1 MKQFF
6 KYVLATITGIVILF
20 LFLLLMGVISLM
32 SIGSKSSVKV
42 QDNSVL
48 EINLTG
54 NMSERKEEN
63 PLASLLG
70 NPNTNN
76 ISHENVMKA
85 IRRAKEDEKIKGIYI
100 QGGILTG
107 STPAMLEEIHDALVD
122 FKSTKKRIVAY
133 ADNYSQGSYYIASVA
148 DSIVIN
154 PLGMLNWD
162 GLASQ
167 TMYPKDMLDKIGI
180 KMEVFKVG
188 TYKSAVEPYMRSDMS
203 DENREQLTVMD
214 DEIWSRMKADVSKS
228 RKISSEKLH
237 ALADSCMT
245 FATSEEYKS
254 NKLIDKTAYSDEVP
268 QLIANTLGVEKDDYH
283 IISVDDLASSVSSE
297 PKGTSGNIIAVYY
310 AYGSIVD
317 EAASGLT
324 GGGAEIVGQKMS
336 KDMLELANDEH
347 VKAVVLRVNSG
358 GGSAYASE
366 QIWHAIEQVKAKK
379 PVVVSMGGLAASGGY
394 YISSGANWIVAEP
407 MTLTGSIGIF
417 GMFPIAKELMNDKL
431 GIHYYAVKTNEY
443 SDFGDYSREMNEGE
457 KRMLQGY
464 VNRGYE
470 LFTQRCSMGRKV
482 SQDSIK
488 KIGEGRVWTGEHA
501 KTIGL
506 VDELGGLQSALD
518 KAKSLAKVDEYSVM
532 NYPAK
537 KSFWDNL
544 LDESPA
550 DSYARRKIQETFG
563 EYYSLFQMLQHLNS
577 KGSVQA
583 ELPYKITFNL

>member
-20 LFLLLMGVISLM
+20 LFMLLMGVISIM
-32 SIGSKSSVKV
+32 SMSSQSSVKV
-42 QDNSVL
+42 KDGSVL

-54 NMSERKEEN
+54 NMSERKEDN

-70 NPNTNN
+70 NPNANN

-85 IRRAKEDEKIKGIYI
+85 IKKAKEDEKIKGIYI

-107 STPAMLEEIHDALVD
+107 ATPAMLEEIHDALVD
-122 FKSTKKRIVAY
+122 FKSSKKKIVAY
-133 ADNYSQGSYYIASVA
+133 ADNYSQGSYYLASVA

-167 TMYPKDMLDKIGI
+167 TMYPKDMLDKLGV
-180 KMEVFKVG
+180 KMEIFKVG

-203 DENREQLTVMD
+203 DENREQLTVMQ
-214 DEIWSRMKADVSKS
+214 DEMWSRMKADVGKS
-228 RKISSEKLH
+228 RKLSVDKLN
-237 ALADSCMT
+237 ALADSGMT
-245 FATSEEYKS
+245 FADVNIYKS
-254 NKLIDKTAYSDEVP
+254 SKLIDKTAYSDEVP
-268 QLIANTLGVEKDDYH
+268 QLIANTLGVDKDDYH
-283 IISVDDLASSVSSE
+283 VINVDDLASSMSNE

-310 AYGSIVD
+310 AYGTIVD
-317 EAASGLT
+317 EAASGL
-324 GGGAEIVGQKMS
+324 GAGAEIVGQKVS
-336 KDMLELANDEH
+336 KDLLKLAEDDN
-347 VKAVVLRVNSG
+347 VKALVLRVNSG

-366 QIWHAIEQVKAKK
+366 QIWHAVEKVKAKK

-394 YISSGANWIVAEP
+394 YISSGASWIVAEP

-417 GMFPIAKELMNDKL
+417 GMFPIAKELLNDKL
-431 GIHYYAVKTNEY
+431 GVHYHTVKTNEY
-443 SDFGDYSREMNEGE
+443 ADFGDFSRDMSEGE

-470 LFTQRCSMGRKV
+470 LFTQRCAMGRKV

-501 KTIGL
+501 KKIGL
-506 VDELGGLQSALD
+506 VDELGGLSAALE
-518 KAKSLAKVDEYSVM
+518 KAKTLAKVDEYSVL

-537 KSFWDNL
+537 KSFFDNL
-544 LDESPA
+544 FDENPA
-550 DSYARRKIQETFG
+550 DSYARGKMEETFG
-563 EYYSLFQMLQHLNS
+563 EFYTMFQMLKHLNP
-577 KGSVQA
+577 KGNIQA
-583 ELPYKITFNL
+583 ELPYKIKFNL

>member
-20 LFLLLMGVISLM
+20 LFMLLMGVISIM
-32 SIGSKSSVKV
+32 SMSSQSSVKV
-42 QDNSVL
+42 KDGSVL

-54 NMSERKEEN
+54 NMSERKEDN

-70 NPNTNN
+70 NPNANN

-85 IRRAKEDEKIKGIYI
+85 IKKAKEDEKIKGIYI

-107 STPAMLEEIHDALVD
+107 ATPAMLEEIHDALVD
-122 FKSTKKRIVAY
+122 FKSSKKKIVAY
-133 ADNYSQGSYYIASVA
+133 ADNYSQGSYYLASVA

-167 TMYPKDMLDKIGI
+167 TMYPKDMLDKLGV
-180 KMEVFKVG
+180 KMEIFKVG

-203 DENREQLTVMD
+203 DENREQLTVMQ
-214 DEIWSRMKADVSKS
+214 DEMWSRMKADVGKN
-228 RKISSEKLH
+228 RKLSVDKLN
-237 ALADSCMT
+237 ALADSGMT
-245 FATSEEYKS
+245 FADVNIYKS
-254 NKLIDKTAYSDEVP
+254 SKLIDKTAYSDEEP
-268 QLIANTLGVEKDDYH
+268 QLIANTLGVDKDDYH
-283 IISVDDLASSVSSE
+283 VISVDDLASSMSNE

-310 AYGSIVD
+310 AYGTIVD
-317 EAASGLT
+317 EAASGL
-324 GGGAEIVGQKMS
+324 GAGAEIVGQKVS
-336 KDMLELANDEH
+336 KDLLKLAEDDN
-347 VKAVVLRVNSG
+347 VKALVLRVNSG

-366 QIWHAIEQVKAKK
+366 QIWHAVEKVKAKK

-417 GMFPIAKELMNDKL
+417 GMFPIAKELLNDKL
-431 GIHYYAVKTNEY
+431 GVHYHTVKTNEY
-443 SDFGDYSREMNEGE
+443 ADFGDFSRDMSEGE

-470 LFTQRCSMGRKV
+470 LFTQRCAMGRKV

-488 KIGEGRVWTGEHA
+488 QIGEGRVWTGEHA
-501 KTIGL
+501 KKIGL
-506 VDELGGLQSALD
+506 VDELGGLSAALE
-518 KAKSLAKVDEYSVM
+518 KAKKLAKVDDYSVL

-537 KSFWDNL
+537 KSFFDKL
-544 LDESPA
+544 FDENPA
-550 DSYARRKIQETFG
+550 DSYARGKMEETFG
-563 EYYSLFQMLQHLNS
+563 EFYTMFQMLKHLNP
-577 KGSVQA
+577 KGNIQA
-583 ELPYKITFNL
+583 ELPYKIKFNL

>member
-20 LFLLLMGVISLM
+20 LFMLLMGVISIM
-32 SIGSKSSVKV
+32 SMSSQSSVKV
-42 QDNSVL
+42 KDGSVL

-54 NMSERKEEN
+54 NMSERKEDN

-70 NPNTNN
+70 NPNANN

-85 IRRAKEDEKIKGIYI
+85 IKKAKEDEKIKGIYI

-107 STPAMLEEIHDALVD
+107 ATPAMLEEIHDALVD
-122 FKSTKKRIVAY
+122 FKSSKKKIVAY
-133 ADNYSQGSYYIASVA
+133 ADNYSQGSYYLASVA

-167 TMYPKDMLDKIGI
+167 TMYPKDMLDKLGV
-180 KMEVFKVG
+180 KMEIFKVG

-203 DENREQLTVMD
+203 DENREQLTVMQ
-214 DEIWSRMKADVSKS
+214 DEMWSRMKADVGKN
-228 RKISSEKLH
+228 RKLSVDKLN
-237 ALADSCMT
+237 ALADSGMT
-245 FATSEEYKS
+245 FADVNIYKS
-254 NKLIDKTAYSDEVP
+254 SKLIDKTAYSDEVP
-268 QLIANTLGVEKDDYH
+268 QLIANTLGVDKDDYH
-283 IISVDDLASSVSSE
+283 VISVDDLASSMSNE

-310 AYGSIVD
+310 AYGTIVD
-317 EAASGLT
+317 EAASGL
-324 GGGAEIVGQKMS
+324 GAGAEIVGQKVS
-336 KDMLELANDEH
+336 KDLLKLAEDDN
-347 VKAVVLRVNSG
+347 VKALVLRVNSG

-366 QIWHAIEQVKAKK
+366 QIWHAVEKVKAKK

-417 GMFPIAKELMNDKL
+417 GMFPIAKELLNDKL
-431 GIHYYAVKTNEY
+431 GVHYHTVKTNEY
-443 SDFGDYSREMNEGE
+443 ADFGDFSRDMSEGE

-470 LFTQRCSMGRKV
+470 LFTQRCAMGRKV

-488 KIGEGRVWTGEHA
+488 QIGEGRVWTGEHA
-501 KTIGL
+501 KKIGL
-506 VDELGGLQSALD
+506 VDELGGLSAALE
-518 KAKSLAKVDEYSVM
+518 KAKKLAKVDDYSVL

-537 KSFWDNL
+537 KSFFDNL
-544 LDESPA
+544 FDENPA
-550 DSYARRKIQETFG
+550 DSYARGKMEETFG
-563 EYYSLFQMLQHLNS
+563 EFYTMFQMLKHLNP
-577 KGSVQA
+577 KGNIQA
-583 ELPYKITFNL
+583 ELPYKIKFNL

>member
-20 LFLLLMGVISLM
+20 LFMLLMGVISIM
-32 SIGSKSSVKV
+32 SMSSQSSVKV
-42 QDNSVL
+42 KDGSVL

-54 NMSERKEEN
+54 NMSERKEDN

-70 NPNTNN
+70 NPNANN

-85 IRRAKEDEKIKGIYI
+85 IKKAKEDEKIKGIYI

-107 STPAMLEEIHDALVD
+107 ATPAMLEEIHDALVD
-122 FKSTKKRIVAY
+122 FKSSKKKIVAY
-133 ADNYSQGSYYIASVA
+133 ADNYSQGSYYLASVA

-167 TMYPKDMLDKIGI
+167 TMYPKDMLDKLGV
-180 KMEVFKVG
+180 KMEIFKVG

-203 DENREQLTVMD
+203 DENREQLTVMQ
-214 DEIWSRMKADVSKS
+214 DEMWSRMKADVGKS
-228 RKISSEKLH
+228 RKLSVDKLN
-237 ALADSCMT
+237 ALADSGMT
-245 FATSEEYKS
+245 FADVNIYKS
-254 NKLIDKTAYSDEVP
+254 SKLIDKTAYSDEVP
-268 QLIANTLGVEKDDYH
+268 QLIANTLGVDKDDYH
-283 IISVDDLASSVSSE
+283 VISVDDLASSMSNE

-310 AYGSIVD
+310 AYGTIVD
-317 EAASGLT
+317 EAASGL
-324 GGGAEIVGQKMS
+324 GAGAEIVGQKVS
-336 KDMLELANDEH
+336 KDLLKLAEDDN
-347 VKAVVLRVNSG
+347 VKALVLRVNSG

-366 QIWHAIEQVKAKK
+366 QIWHSVEKVKAKK

-417 GMFPIAKELMNDKL
+417 GMFPIAKELLNDKL
-431 GIHYYAVKTNEY
+431 GVHYHTVKTNEY
-443 SDFGDYSREMNEGE
+443 ADFGDFSRDMSEGE

-470 LFTQRCSMGRKV
+470 LFTQRCAMGRKV

-488 KIGEGRVWTGEHA
+488 QIGEGRVWTGEHA
-501 KTIGL
+501 KKIGL
-506 VDELGGLQSALD
+506 VDELGGLSAALE
-518 KAKSLAKVDEYSVM
+518 KAKKLAKVDDYSVL

-537 KSFWDNL
+537 KSFFDNL
-544 LDESPA
+544 FDENPA
-550 DSYARRKIQETFG
+550 DSYARGKMEETFG
-563 EYYSLFQMLQHLNS
+563 EFYTMFQMLKHLNP
-577 KGSVQA
+577 KGNIQA
-583 ELPYKITFNL
+583 ELPYKIKFNL

>member
-20 LFLLLMGVISLM
+20 LFMLLMGVISIM
-32 SIGSKSSVKV
+32 SMSSQSSVKV
-42 QDNSVL
+42 KDGSVL

-54 NMSERKEEN
+54 NMSERKEDN

-70 NPNTNN
+70 NPNANN

-85 IRRAKEDEKIKGIYI
+85 IKKAKEDEKIKGIYI

-107 STPAMLEEIHDALVD
+107 ATPAMLEEIHDALVD
-122 FKSTKKRIVAY
+122 FKSSKKKIVAY
-133 ADNYSQGSYYIASVA
+133 ADNYSQGSYYLASVA

-167 TMYPKDMLDKIGI
+167 TMYPKDMLDKLGV
-180 KMEVFKVG
+180 KMEIFKVG

-203 DENREQLTVMD
+203 DENREQLTVMQ
-214 DEIWSRMKADVSKS
+214 DEMWSRMKADVGKS
-228 RKISSEKLH
+228 RKLSVDKLN
-237 ALADSCMT
+237 ALADSGMT
-245 FATSEEYKS
+245 FADVNIYKS
-254 NKLIDKTAYSDEVP
+254 SKLIDKTAYSDEVP
-268 QLIANTLGVEKDDYH
+268 QLIANTLGVDKDDYH
-283 IISVDDLASSVSSE
+283 VISVDDLASSMSNE

-310 AYGSIVD
+310 AYGTIVD
-317 EAASGLT
+317 EAASGL
-324 GGGAEIVGQKMS
+324 GAGAEIVGQKVS
-336 KDMLELANDEH
+336 KDLLKLAEDDN
-347 VKAVVLRVNSG
+347 VKALVLRVNSG

-366 QIWHAIEQVKAKK
+366 QIWHAVEKVKAKK

-394 YISSGANWIVAEP
+394 YISSGACWIVAEP

-417 GMFPIAKELMNDKL
+417 GMFPIAKELLNDKL
-431 GIHYYAVKTNEY
+431 GVHYHTVKTNEY
-443 SDFGDYSREMNEGE
+443 ADFGDFSRDMSEGE

-470 LFTQRCSMGRKV
+470 LFTQRCAMGRKV

-488 KIGEGRVWTGEHA
+488 QIGEGRVWTGEHA
-501 KTIGL
+501 KKIGL
-506 VDELGGLQSALD
+506 VDELGGLSAALE
-518 KAKSLAKVDEYSVM
+518 KAKTLAKVDEYSVL

-537 KSFWDNL
+537 KSFFDKL
-544 LDESPA
+544 FDENPA
-550 DSYARRKIQETFG
+550 DSYARGKMEETFG
-563 EYYSLFQMLQHLNS
+563 EFHTMFQMLKHLNP
-577 KGSVQA
+577 KGNIQA
-583 ELPYKITFNL
+583 ELPYKIKFNL

>member
-20 LFLLLMGVISLM
+20 LFMLLMGVISIM
-32 SIGSKSSVKV
+32 SMSSQSSVKV
-42 QDNSVL
+42 KDGSVL

-54 NMSERKEEN
+54 NMSERKEDN

-70 NPNTNN
+70 NPNANN

-85 IRRAKEDEKIKGIYI
+85 IKKAKEDEKIKGIYI

-107 STPAMLEEIHDALVD
+107 ATPAMLEEIHDALVD
-122 FKSTKKRIVAY
+122 FKSSKKKIVAY
-133 ADNYSQGSYYIASVA
+133 ADNYSQGSYYLASVA

-167 TMYPKDMLDKIGI
+167 TMYPKDMLDKLGV
-180 KMEVFKVG
+180 KMEIFKVG

-203 DENREQLTVMD
+203 DENREQLTVMQ
-214 DEIWSRMKADVSKS
+214 DEMWSRMKADVGKS
-228 RKISSEKLH
+228 RKLSVDKLN
-237 ALADSCMT
+237 ALADSGMT
-245 FATSEEYKS
+245 FADVNIYKS
-254 NKLIDKTAYSDEVP
+254 SKLIDKTAYSDEVP
-268 QLIANTLGVEKDDYH
+268 QLIANTLGVDKDDYH
-283 IISVDDLASSVSSE
+283 VISVDDLASSMSNE

-310 AYGSIVD
+310 AYGTIVD
-317 EAASGLT
+317 EAASGL
-324 GGGAEIVGQKMS
+324 GAGAEIVGQKVS
-336 KDMLELANDEH
+336 KDLLKLAEDDN
-347 VKAVVLRVNSG
+347 VKALVLRVNSG

-366 QIWHAIEQVKAKK
+366 QIWHAVEKVKAKK

-417 GMFPIAKELMNDKL
+417 GMFPIAKELLNDKL
-431 GIHYYAVKTNEY
+431 GVHYHTVKTNEY
-443 SDFGDYSREMNEGE
+443 ADFGDFSRDMSEGE

-470 LFTQRCSMGRKV
+470 LFTQRCAMGRKV

-488 KIGEGRVWTGEHA
+488 QIGEGRVWTGEHA
-501 KTIGL
+501 KKIGL
-506 VDELGGLQSALD
+506 VDELGGLSAALE
-518 KAKSLAKVDEYSVM
+518 KAKTLAKVDEYSVL

-537 KSFWDNL
+537 KSFFDNL
-544 LDESPA
+544 FDENPA
-550 DSYARRKIQETFG
+550 DSYARGKMEETFG
-563 EYYSLFQMLQHLNS
+563 EFYTMFQMLKHLNP
-577 KGSVQA
+577 KGNIQA
-583 ELPYKITFNL
+583 ELPYQIKFNL

>member
-20 LFLLLMGVISLM
+20 LFMLLMGVISIM
-32 SIGSKSSVKV
+32 SMSSQSSVKV
-42 QDNSVL
+42 KDGSVL

-54 NMSERKEEN
+54 NMSERKEDN

-70 NPNTNN
+70 NPNANN

-85 IRRAKEDEKIKGIYI
+85 IKKAKEDEKIKGIYI

-107 STPAMLEEIHDALVD
+107 ATPAMLEEIHDALVD
-122 FKSTKKRIVAY
+122 FKSSKKKIVAY
-133 ADNYSQGSYYIASVA
+133 ADNYSQGSYYLASVA

-167 TMYPKDMLDKIGI
+167 TMYPKDMLDKLGV
-180 KMEVFKVG
+180 KMEIFKVG

-203 DENREQLTVMD
+203 DENREQLTVMQ
-214 DEIWSRMKADVSKS
+214 DEMWSRMKADVGKN
-228 RKISSEKLH
+228 RKLSVDKLN
-237 ALADSCMT
+237 ALADSGMT
-245 FATSEEYKS
+245 FADVNIYKS
-254 NKLIDKTAYSDEVP
+254 SKLIDKTAYSDEVP
-268 QLIANTLGVEKDDYH
+268 QLIANTLGVDKDDYH
-283 IISVDDLASSVSSE
+283 GISVDDLASSMSNE

-310 AYGSIVD
+310 AYGTIVD
-317 EAASGLT
+317 EAASGL
-324 GGGAEIVGQKMS
+324 GAGAEIVGQKVS
-336 KDMLELANDEH
+336 KDLLKLAEDDN
-347 VKAVVLRVNSG
+347 VKALVLRVNSG

-366 QIWHAIEQVKAKK
+366 QIWHAVEKVKAKK

-417 GMFPIAKELMNDKL
+417 GMFPIAKELLNDKL
-431 GIHYYAVKTNEY
+431 GVHYHTVKTNEY
-443 SDFGDYSREMNEGE
+443 ADFGDFSRDMSEGE

-470 LFTQRCSMGRKV
+470 LFTQRCAMGRKV

-488 KIGEGRVWTGEHA
+488 QIGEGRVWTGEHA
-501 KTIGL
+501 KKIGL
-506 VDELGGLQSALD
+506 VDELGGLSAALE
-518 KAKSLAKVDEYSVM
+518 KAKTLAKVDEYSVL

-537 KSFWDNL
+537 KSFFDNL
-544 LDESPA
+544 FDENPA
-550 DSYARRKIQETFG
+550 DSYARGKMEETFG
-563 EYYSLFQMLQHLNS
+563 EFYTMFQMLKHLNP
-577 KGSVQA
+577 KGNIQA
-583 ELPYKITFNL
+583 ELPYKIKFNL

>member
-20 LFLLLMGVISLM
+20 LFMLLMGVISIM
-32 SIGSKSSVKV
+32 SMSSQSSVKV
-42 QDNSVL
+42 KDGSVL

-54 NMSERKEEN
+54 NMSERKEDN

-70 NPNTNN
+70 NPNANN

-85 IRRAKEDEKIKGIYI
+85 IKKAKEDEKIKGIYI

-107 STPAMLEEIHDALVD
+107 ATPAMLEEIHDALVD
-122 FKSTKKRIVAY
+122 FKSSKKKIVAY
-133 ADNYSQGSYYIASVA
+133 ADNYSQGSYYLASVA

-167 TMYPKDMLDKIGI
+167 TMYPKDMLDKLGV
-180 KMEVFKVG
+180 KMEIFKVG

-203 DENREQLTVMD
+203 DENREQLTVMQ
-214 DEIWSRMKADVSKS
+214 DEMWSRMKADVGKS
-228 RKISSEKLH
+228 RKLSVDKLN
-237 ALADSCMT
+237 ALADSGMT
-245 FATSEEYKS
+245 FADVNIYKS
-254 NKLIDKTAYSDEVP
+254 SKLIDKTAYSDEVP
-268 QLIANTLGVEKDDYH
+268 QLIANTLGVDKDDYH
-283 IISVDDLASSVSSE
+283 VISVDDLASSMSNE

-310 AYGSIVD
+310 AYGTIVD
-317 EAASGLT
+317 EAASGL
-324 GGGAEIVGQKMS
+324 GAGAEIVGQKVS
-336 KDMLELANDEH
+336 KDLLKLAEDDN
-347 VKAVVLRVNSG
+347 VKALVLRVNSG

-366 QIWHAIEQVKAKK
+366 QIWHAVEKVKAKK

-417 GMFPIAKELMNDKL
+417 GMFPIAKELLNDKL
-431 GIHYYAVKTNEY
+431 GVHYHTVKTNEY
-443 SDFGDYSREMNEGE
+443 ADFGDFSRDMSEGE

-470 LFTQRCSMGRKV
+470 LFTQRCAMGRKV

-488 KIGEGRVWTGEHA
+488 QIGEGRVWTGEHA
-501 KTIGL
+501 KKIGL
-506 VDELGGLQSALD
+506 VDELGGLSAALE
-518 KAKSLAKVDEYSVM
+518 KAKKLAKVDDYSVL

-537 KSFWDNL
+537 KSFFDKL
-544 LDESPA
+544 FDENPA
-550 DSYARRKIQETFG
+550 DSYARGKMEETFG
-563 EYYSLFQMLQHLNS
+563 EFYTMFQMLKHLNP
-577 KGSVQA
+577 KGNIQA
-583 ELPYKITFNL
+583 ELPYQIKFNL

>member
-20 LFLLLMGVISLM
+20 LFMLLMGVISIM
-32 SIGSKSSVKV
+32 SMSSQSSVKV
-42 QDNSVL
+42 KDGSVL

-54 NMSERKEEN
+54 NMSERKEDN

-70 NPNTNN
+70 NPNANN

-85 IRRAKEDEKIKGIYI
+85 IKKAKEDEKIKGIYI

-107 STPAMLEEIHDALVD
+107 ATPAMLEEIHDALVD
-122 FKSTKKRIVAY
+122 FKSSKKKIVAY
-133 ADNYSQGSYYIASVA
+133 ADNYSQGSYYLASVA

-167 TMYPKDMLDKIGI
+167 TMYPKDMLDKLGV
-180 KMEVFKVG
+180 KMEIFKVG

-203 DENREQLTVMD
+203 DENREQLTVMQ
-214 DEIWSRMKADVSKS
+214 DEMWSRMKADVGKS
-228 RKISSEKLH
+228 RKLSVDKLN
-237 ALADSCMT
+237 ALADSGMT
-245 FATSEEYKS
+245 FADVNIYKS
-254 NKLIDKTAYSDEVP
+254 SKLIDKTVYSDEVP
-268 QLIANTLGVEKDDYH
+268 QLIANTLGVDKDDYH
-283 IISVDDLASSVSSE
+283 VISVDDLASSMSNE

-310 AYGSIVD
+310 AYGTIVD
-317 EAASGLT
+317 EAASGL
-324 GGGAEIVGQKMS
+324 GAGAEIVGQKVS
-336 KDMLELANDEH
+336 KDLLKLAEDDN
-347 VKAVVLRVNSG
+347 VKALVLRVNSG

-366 QIWHAIEQVKAKK
+366 QIWHAVEKVKAKK

-417 GMFPIAKELMNDKL
+417 GMFPIAKELLNDKL
-431 GIHYYAVKTNEY
+431 GVHYHTVKTNEY
-443 SDFGDYSREMNEGE
+443 ADFGDFSRDMSEGE

-470 LFTQRCSMGRKV
+470 LFTQRCAMGRKV

-488 KIGEGRVWTGEHA
+488 QIGEGRVWTGEHA
-501 KTIGL
+501 KKIGL
-506 VDELGGLQSALD
+506 VDELGGLSAALE
-518 KAKSLAKVDEYSVM
+518 KAKKLAKVDDYSVL

-537 KSFWDNL
+537 KSFFDNL
-544 LDESPA
+544 FDENPA
-550 DSYARRKIQETFG
+550 DSYARGKMEETFG
-563 EYYSLFQMLQHLNS
+563 EFYTMFQMLKHLNP
-577 KGSVQA
+577 KGNIQA
-583 ELPYKITFNL
+583 ELPYKIKFNL

>member
-20 LFLLLMGVISLM
+20 LFMLLMGVISIM
-32 SIGSKSSVKV
+32 SMSSQSSVKV
-42 QDNSVL
+42 KDGSVL

-54 NMSERKEEN
+54 NMSERKEDN

-70 NPNTNN
+70 NPNANN

-85 IRRAKEDEKIKGIYI
+85 IKKAKEDEKIKGIYI

-107 STPAMLEEIHDALVD
+107 ATPAMLEEIHDALVD
-122 FKSTKKRIVAY
+122 FQSSKKKIVAY
-133 ADNYSQGSYYIASVA
+133 ADNYSQGSYYLASVA

-167 TMYPKDMLDKIGI
+167 TMYPKDMLDKLGV
-180 KMEVFKVG
+180 KMEIFKVG

-203 DENREQLTVMD
+203 DENREQLTVMQ
-214 DEIWSRMKADVSKS
+214 DEMWSRMKADVGKS
-228 RKISSEKLH
+228 RKLSVDKLN
-237 ALADSCMT
+237 ALADSGMT
-245 FATSEEYKS
+245 FADVNIYKS
-254 NKLIDKTAYSDEVP
+254 SKLIDKTAYSDEVP
-268 QLIANTLGVEKDDYH
+268 QLIANTLGVDKDDYH
-283 IISVDDLASSVSSE
+283 VINVDDLASSMSNE

-310 AYGSIVD
+310 AYGTIVD
-317 EAASGLT
+317 EAASGL
-324 GGGAEIVGQKMS
+324 GAGAEIVGQKVS
-336 KDMLELANDEH
+336 KDLLKLAEDDN
-347 VKAVVLRVNSG
+347 VKALVLRVNSG

-366 QIWHAIEQVKAKK
+366 QIWHAVEKVKAKK

-394 YISSGANWIVAEP
+394 YISSGASWIVAEP

-417 GMFPIAKELMNDKL
+417 GMFPIAKELLNDKL
-431 GIHYYAVKTNEY
+431 GVHYHTVKTNEY
-443 SDFGDYSREMNEGE
+443 ADFGDFSRDMSEGE

-470 LFTQRCSMGRKV
+470 LFTQRCAMGRKV

-501 KTIGL
+501 KKIGL
-506 VDELGGLQSALD
+506 VDELGGLSAALE
-518 KAKSLAKVDEYSVM
+518 KAKTLAKVDEYSVL

-537 KSFWDNL
+537 KSFFDNL
-544 LDESPA
+544 FDENPA
-550 DSYARRKIQETFG
+550 DSYARGKMEETFG
-563 EYYSLFQMLQHLNS
+563 EFYTMFQMLKHLNP
-577 KGSVQA
+577 KGNIQA
-583 ELPYKITFNL
+583 ELPYKIKFNL

>member
-20 LFLLLMGVISLM
+20 LFMLLMGVISIM
-32 SIGSKSSVKV
+32 SMSSQSSVKV
-42 QDNSVL
+42 KDGSVL

-54 NMSERKEEN
+54 NMSERKEDN

-70 NPNTNN
+70 NPNANN

-85 IRRAKEDEKIKGIYI
+85 IKKAKEDEKIKGIYI

-107 STPAMLEEIHDALVD
+107 ATPAMLEEIHDALVD
-122 FKSTKKRIVAY
+122 FKSSKKKIVAY
-133 ADNYSQGSYYIASVA
+133 ADNYSQGSYYLASVA

-167 TMYPKDMLDKIGI
+167 TMYPKDMLDKLGV
-180 KMEVFKVG
+180 KMEIFKVG

-203 DENREQLTVMD
+203 DENREQLTVMQ
-214 DEIWSRMKADVSKS
+214 DEMWSRMKADVGKS
-228 RKISSEKLH
+228 RKLSVDKLN
-237 ALADSCMT
+237 ALADSGMT
-245 FATSEEYKS
+245 FADVNIYKS
-254 NKLIDKTAYSDEVP
+254 SKLIDKTAYSDEVP
-268 QLIANTLGVEKDDYH
+268 QLIANTLGVDKDDYH
-283 IISVDDLASSVSSE
+283 VISVDDLASSMSNE

-310 AYGSIVD
+310 AYGTIVD
-317 EAASGLT
+317 EAASGL
-324 GGGAEIVGQKMS
+324 GAGAEIVGQKVS
-336 KDMLELANDEH
+336 KDLLKLAEDDN
-347 VKAVVLRVNSG
+347 VKALVLRVNSG

-366 QIWHAIEQVKAKK
+366 QIWHAVEKVKAKK

-417 GMFPIAKELMNDKL
+417 GMFPIAKELLNDKL
-431 GIHYYAVKTNEY
+431 GVHYHTVKTNEY
-443 SDFGDYSREMNEGE
+443 ADFGDFSRDMSEGE

-470 LFTQRCSMGRKV
+470 LFTQRCAMGRKV

-488 KIGEGRVWTGEHA
+488 QIGEGRVWTGEHA
-501 KTIGL
+501 KKIGL
-506 VDELGGLQSALD
+506 VDELGGLSAALE
-518 KAKSLAKVDEYSVM
+518 KAKTLAKVDEYSVL

-537 KSFWDNL
+537 KSFFDNL
-544 LDESPA
+544 FDENPA
-550 DSYARRKIQETFG
+550 DSYARGKMEETFG
-563 EYYSLFQMLQHLNS
+563 EFYTMFQMLKHLNP
-577 KGSVQA
+577 KGNIQA
-583 ELPYKITFNL
+583 ELPYKIKFNL

>member
-20 LFLLLMGVISLM
+20 LFMLLMGVISIM
-32 SIGSKSSVKV
+32 SMSSQSSVKV
-42 QDNSVL
+42 KDGSVL

-54 NMSERKEEN
+54 NMSERKEDN

-70 NPNTNN
+70 NPNANN

-85 IRRAKEDEKIKGIYI
+85 IKKAKEDEKIKGIYI

-107 STPAMLEEIHDALVD
+107 ATPAMLEEIHDALVD
-122 FKSTKKRIVAY
+122 FKSSKKKIVAY
-133 ADNYSQGSYYIASVA
+133 ADNYSQGSYYLASVA

-167 TMYPKDMLDKIGI
+167 TMYPKDMLDKLGV
-180 KMEVFKVG
+180 KMEIFKVG

-203 DENREQLTVMD
+203 DENREQLTVMQ
-214 DEIWSRMKADVSKS
+214 DEMWSRMKADVGKN
-228 RKISSEKLH
+228 RKLSVDKLN
-237 ALADSCMT
+237 ALADSGMT
-245 FATSEEYKS
+245 FADVNIYKS
-254 NKLIDKTAYSDEVP
+254 SKLIDKTAYSDEVP
-268 QLIANTLGVEKDDYH
+268 QLIANTLGVDKDDYH
-283 IISVDDLASSVSSE
+283 VISVDDLASSMSNE

-310 AYGSIVD
+310 AYGTIVD
-317 EAASGLT
+317 EAASGL
-324 GGGAEIVGQKMS
+324 GAGAEIVGQKVS
-336 KDMLELANDEH
+336 KDLLKLAEDDN
-347 VKAVVLRVNSG
+347 VKALVLRVNSG

-366 QIWHAIEQVKAKK
+366 QIWHAVEKVKAKK

-417 GMFPIAKELMNDKL
+417 GMFPIAKELLNDKL
-431 GIHYYAVKTNEY
+431 GVHYHTVKTNEY
-443 SDFGDYSREMNEGE
+443 ADFGDFSRDMSEGE

-470 LFTQRCSMGRKV
+470 LFTQRCAMGRKV

-488 KIGEGRVWTGEHA
+488 QIGEGRVWTGEHA
-501 KTIGL
+501 KKIGL
-506 VDELGGLQSALD
+506 VDELGGLSAALE
-518 KAKSLAKVDEYSVM
+518 KAKTLAKVDEYSVL

-537 KSFWDNL
+537 KSFFDNL
-544 LDESPA
+544 FDENPA
-550 DSYARRKIQETFG
+550 DSYARGKMEETFG
-563 EYYSLFQMLQHLNS
+563 EFYTMFQMLKHLNP
-577 KGSVQA
+577 KGNIQA
-583 ELPYKITFNL
+583 ELPYQIKFNL

>member
-20 LFLLLMGVISLM
+20 LFMLLMGVISIM
-32 SIGSKSSVKV
+32 SMSSQSSVKV
-42 QDNSVL
+42 KDGSVL

-54 NMSERKEEN
+54 NMSERKEDN

-70 NPNTNN
+70 NPNANN

-85 IRRAKEDEKIKGIYI
+85 IKKAKEDEKIKGIYI

-107 STPAMLEEIHDALVD
+107 ATPAMLEEIHDALVD
-122 FKSTKKRIVAY
+122 FKSSKKKIVAY
-133 ADNYSQGSYYIASVA
+133 ADNYSQGSYYLASVA

-167 TMYPKDMLDKIGI
+167 TMYPKDMLDKLGV
-180 KMEVFKVG
+180 KMEIFKVG

-203 DENREQLTVMD
+203 DENREQLTVMQ
-214 DEIWSRMKADVSKS
+214 DEMWSRMKADVGKN
-228 RKISSEKLH
+228 RKLSVDKLN
-237 ALADSCMT
+237 ALADSGMT
-245 FATSEEYKS
+245 FADVNIYKS
-254 NKLIDKTAYSDEVP
+254 SKLIDKTAYSDEVP
-268 QLIANTLGVEKDDYH
+268 QLIANTLGVDKDDYH
-283 IISVDDLASSVSSE
+283 VISVDDLASSMSNE

-310 AYGSIVD
+310 AYGTIVD
-317 EAASGLT
+317 EAASGL
-324 GGGAEIVGQKMS
+324 GAGAEIVGQKVS
-336 KDMLELANDEH
+336 KDLLKLAEDDN
-347 VKAVVLRVNSG
+347 VKALVLRVNSG

-366 QIWHAIEQVKAKK
+366 QIWHAVEKVKAKK

-417 GMFPIAKELMNDKL
+417 GMFPIAKELLNDKL
-431 GIHYYAVKTNEY
+431 GVHYHTVKTNEY
-443 SDFGDYSREMNEGE
+443 ADFGDFSRDMSEGE

-470 LFTQRCSMGRKV
+470 LFTQRCAMGRKV

-488 KIGEGRVWTGEHA
+488 QIGEGRVWTGEHA
-501 KTIGL
+501 KKIGL
-506 VDELGGLQSALD
+506 VDELGGLSAALE
-518 KAKSLAKVDEYSVM
+518 KAKKLAKVDEYSVL

-537 KSFWDNL
+537 KSFFDNL
-544 LDESPA
+544 FDENPA
-550 DSYARRKIQETFG
+550 DSYARGKMEETFG
-563 EYYSLFQMLQHLNS
+563 EFYTMFQMLKHLNP
-577 KGSVQA
+577 KGNIQA
-583 ELPYKITFNL
+583 ELPYKIKFNL

>member
-20 LFLLLMGVISLM
+20 LFMLLMGVISIM
-32 SIGSKSSVKV
+32 SMSSQSSVKV
-42 QDNSVL
+42 KDGSVL

-54 NMSERKEEN
+54 NMSERKEDN

-70 NPNTNN
+70 NPNANN

-85 IRRAKEDEKIKGIYI
+85 IKKAKEDEKIKGIYI

-107 STPAMLEEIHDALVD
+107 ATPAMLEEIHDALVD
-122 FKSTKKRIVAY
+122 FKSSKKKIVAY
-133 ADNYSQGSYYIASVA
+133 ADNYSQGSYYLASVA

-167 TMYPKDMLDKIGI
+167 TMYPKDMLDKLGV
-180 KMEVFKVG
+180 KMEIFKVG

-203 DENREQLTVMD
+203 DENREQLTVMQ
-214 DEIWSRMKADVSKS
+214 DEMWSRMKADVGKN
-228 RKISSEKLH
+228 RKLSVDKLN
-237 ALADSCMT
+237 ALADSGMT
-245 FATSEEYKS
+245 FADVNIYKS
-254 NKLIDKTAYSDEVP
+254 SKLIDKTAYSDEVP
-268 QLIANTLGVEKDDYH
+268 QLIANTLGVDKDDYH
-283 IISVDDLASSVSSE
+283 VISVDDLASSMSNE

-310 AYGSIVD
+310 AYGTIVD
-317 EAASGLT
+317 EAASGL
-324 GGGAEIVGQKMS
+324 GAGAEIVGQKVS
-336 KDMLELANDEH
+336 KDLLKLAEDDN
-347 VKAVVLRVNSG
+347 VKALVLRVNSG

-366 QIWHAIEQVKAKK
+366 QIWHAVEKVKAKK

-417 GMFPIAKELMNDKL
+417 GMFPIAKELLNDKL
-431 GIHYYAVKTNEY
+431 GVHYHTVKTNEY
-443 SDFGDYSREMNEGE
+443 ADFGDFSRDMSEGE

-470 LFTQRCSMGRKV
+470 LFTQRCAMGRKV

-488 KIGEGRVWTGEHA
+488 QIGEGRVWTGEHA
-501 KTIGL
+501 KKIGL
-506 VDELGGLQSALD
+506 VDELGGLSAALE
-518 KAKSLAKVDEYSVM
+518 KAKKLAKVDDYSVL

-537 KSFWDNL
+537 KSFFDNL
-544 LDESPA
+544 FDENPA
-550 DSYARRKIQETFG
+550 DSYARGKMEETFG
-563 EYYSLFQMLQHLNS
+563 EFYTMFQMLKHLNP
-577 KGSVQA
+577 KGNIQA
-583 ELPYKITFNL
+583 ELPYQIKFNL

>member
-20 LFLLLMGVISLM
+20 LFMLLMGVISIM
-32 SIGSKSSVKV
+32 SMSSQSSVKV
-42 QDNSVL
+42 KDGSVL

-54 NMSERKEEN
+54 NMSERKEDN

-70 NPNTNN
+70 NPNANN

-85 IRRAKEDEKIKGIYI
+85 IKKAKEDEKIKGIYI

-107 STPAMLEEIHDALVD
+107 ATPAMLEEIHDALVD
-122 FKSTKKRIVAY
+122 FKSSKKKIVAY
-133 ADNYSQGSYYIASVA
+133 ADNYSQGSYYLASVA

-167 TMYPKDMLDKIGI
+167 TMYPKDMLDKLGV
-180 KMEVFKVG
+180 KMEIFKVG

-203 DENREQLTVMD
+203 DENREQLTVMQ
-214 DEIWSRMKADVSKS
+214 DEMWSRMKADVGKS
-228 RKISSEKLH
+228 RKLSVDKLN
-237 ALADSCMT
+237 ALADSGMT
-245 FATSEEYKS
+245 FADVNIYKS
-254 NKLIDKTAYSDEVP
+254 SKLIDKTAYSDEVP
-268 QLIANTLGVEKDDYH
+268 QLIANTLGVDKDDYH
-283 IISVDDLASSVSSE
+283 VISVDDLASSMSNE

-310 AYGSIVD
+310 AYGTIVD
-317 EAASGLT
+317 EAASGL
-324 GGGAEIVGQKMS
+324 GAGAEIVGQKVS
-336 KDMLELANDEH
+336 KDLLKLAEDDN
-347 VKAVVLRVNSG
+347 VKALVLRVNSG

-366 QIWHAIEQVKAKK
+366 QIWHAVEKVKAKK

-394 YISSGANWIVAEP
+394 YISSGASWIVAEP

-417 GMFPIAKELMNDKL
+417 GMFPIAKELLNDKL
-431 GIHYYAVKTNEY
+431 GVHYHTVKTNEY
-443 SDFGDYSREMNEGE
+443 ADFGDFSRDMSEGE

-470 LFTQRCSMGRKV
+470 LFTQRCAMGRKV

-488 KIGEGRVWTGEHA
+488 QIGEGRVWTGEHA
-501 KTIGL
+501 KKIGL
-506 VDELGGLQSALD
+506 VDELGGLSAALE
-518 KAKSLAKVDEYSVM
+518 KAKKLAKVDDYSVL

-537 KSFWDNL
+537 KSFFDKL
-544 LDESPA
+544 FDENPA
-550 DSYARRKIQETFG
+550 DSYARGKMEETFG
-563 EYYSLFQMLQHLNS
+563 EFYTMFQMLKHLNP
-577 KGSVQA
+577 KGNIQA
-583 ELPYKITFNL
+583 ELPYKIKFNL

>member
-20 LFLLLMGVISLM
+20 LFMLLMGVISIM
-32 SIGSKSSVKV
+32 SMSSQSSVKV
-42 QDNSVL
+42 KDGSVL

-54 NMSERKEEN
+54 NMSERKEDN

-70 NPNTNN
+70 NPNANN

-85 IRRAKEDEKIKGIYI
+85 IKKAKEDEKIKGIYI

-107 STPAMLEEIHDALVD
+107 ATPAMLEEIHDALVD
-122 FKSTKKRIVAY
+122 FKSSKKKIVAY
-133 ADNYSQGSYYIASVA
+133 ADNYSQGSYYLASVA

-167 TMYPKDMLDKIGI
+167 TMYPKDMLDKLGV
-180 KMEVFKVG
+180 KMEIFKVG

-203 DENREQLTVMD
+203 DENREQLTVMQ
-214 DEIWSRMKADVSKS
+214 DEMWSRMKADVGKS
-228 RKISSEKLH
+228 RKLSVDKLN
-237 ALADSCMT
+237 ALADSGMT
-245 FATSEEYKS
+245 FADVNIYKS
-254 NKLIDKTAYSDEVP
+254 SKLIDKTAYSDEVP
-268 QLIANTLGVEKDDYH
+268 QLIANTLGVDKDDYH
-283 IISVDDLASSVSSE
+283 VISVDDLASSMSNE

-310 AYGSIVD
+310 AYGTIVD
-317 EAASGLT
+317 EAASGL
-324 GGGAEIVGQKMS
+324 GAGAEIVGQKVS
-336 KDMLELANDEH
+336 KDLLKLAEDDN
-347 VKAVVLRVNSG
+347 VKALVLRVNSG

-366 QIWHAIEQVKAKK
+366 QIWHAVEKVKAKK

-394 YISSGANWIVAEP
+394 YISSGASWIVAEP

-417 GMFPIAKELMNDKL
+417 GMFPIAKELLNDKL
-431 GIHYYAVKTNEY
+431 GVHYHTVKTNEY
-443 SDFGDYSREMNEGE
+443 ADFGDFSRDMSEGE

-470 LFTQRCSMGRKV
+470 LFTQRCAMGRKV

-488 KIGEGRVWTGEHA
+488 QIGEGRVWTGEHA
-501 KTIGL
+501 KKIGL
-506 VDELGGLQSALD
+506 VDELGGLSAALE
-518 KAKSLAKVDEYSVM
+518 KAKTLAKVDDYSVL

-537 KSFWDNL
+537 KSFFDKL
-544 LDESPA
+544 FDENPA
-550 DSYARRKIQETFG
+550 DSYARGKMEETFG
-563 EYYSLFQMLQHLNS
+563 EFYTMFQMLKHLNP
-577 KGSVQA
+577 KGNIQA
-583 ELPYKITFNL
+583 ELPYKIKFNL

>member
-20 LFLLLMGVISLM
+20 LFMLLMGVISIM
-32 SIGSKSSVKV
+32 SMSSQSSVKV
-42 QDNSVL
+42 KDGSVL

-54 NMSERKEEN
+54 NMSERKEDN

-70 NPNTNN
+70 NPNANS

-85 IRRAKEDEKIKGIYI
+85 IKKAKEDEKIKGIYI

-107 STPAMLEEIHDALVD
+107 ATPAMLEEIHDALVD
-122 FKSTKKRIVAY
+122 FKSSKKKIVAY
-133 ADNYSQGSYYIASVA
+133 ADNYSQGSYYLASVA

-167 TMYPKDMLDKIGI
+167 TMYPKDMLDKLGV
-180 KMEVFKVG
+180 KMEIFKVG

-203 DENREQLTVMD
+203 DENREQLTVMQ
-214 DEIWSRMKADVSKS
+214 DEMWSRMKADVGKS
-228 RKISSEKLH
+228 RKLSVDKLN
-237 ALADSCMT
+237 ALADSGMT
-245 FATSEEYKS
+245 FADVNIYKS
-254 NKLIDKTAYSDEVP
+254 SKLIDKTAYSDEVP
-268 QLIANTLGVEKDDYH
+268 QLIANTLGVDKDDYH
-283 IISVDDLASSVSSE
+283 VISVDDLASSMSNE

-310 AYGSIVD
+310 AYGTIVD
-317 EAASGLT
+317 EAASGL
-324 GGGAEIVGQKMS
+324 GAGAEIVGQKVS
-336 KDMLELANDEH
+336 KDLLKLAEDDN
-347 VKAVVLRVNSG
+347 VKALVLRVNSG

-366 QIWHAIEQVKAKK
+366 QIWHAVEKVKAKK

-417 GMFPIAKELMNDKL
+417 GMFPIAKELLNDKL
-431 GIHYYAVKTNEY
+431 GVHYHTVKTNEY
-443 SDFGDYSREMNEGE
+443 ADFGDFSRDMSEGE

-470 LFTQRCSMGRKV
+470 LFTQRCAMGRKV

-488 KIGEGRVWTGEHA
+488 QIGEGRVWTGEHA
-501 KTIGL
+501 KKIGL
-506 VDELGGLQSALD
+506 VDELGGLSAALE
-518 KAKSLAKVDEYSVM
+518 KAKKLAKVDEYSVL

-537 KSFWDNL
+537 KSFFDNL
-544 LDESPA
+544 FDENPA
-550 DSYARRKIQETFG
+550 DSYARGKMEETFG
-563 EYYSLFQMLQHLNS
+563 EFYTMFQMLKHLNP
-577 KGSVQA
+577 KGNIQA
-583 ELPYKITFNL
+583 ELPYKIKFNL

>member
-20 LFLLLMGVISLM
+20 LFMLLMGVISIM
-32 SIGSKSSVKV
+32 SMSSQSSVKV
-42 QDNSVL
+42 KDGSVL

-54 NMSERKEEN
+54 NMSERKEDN

-70 NPNTNN
+70 NPNANN

-85 IRRAKEDEKIKGIYI
+85 IKKAKEDEKIKGIYI

-107 STPAMLEEIHDALVD
+107 ATPAMLEEIHDALVD
-122 FKSTKKRIVAY
+122 FKSSKKKIVAY
-133 ADNYSQGSYYIASVA
+133 ADNYSQGSYYLASVA

-167 TMYPKDMLDKIGI
+167 TMYPKDMLDKLGV
-180 KMEVFKVG
+180 KMEIFKVG

-203 DENREQLTVMD
+203 DENREQLTVMQ
-214 DEIWSRMKADVSKS
+214 DEMWSRMKADVGKN
-228 RKISSEKLH
+228 RKLSVDKLN
-237 ALADSCMT
+237 ALADSGMT
-245 FATSEEYKS
+245 FADVNIYKS
-254 NKLIDKTAYSDEVP
+254 SKLIDKTAYSDEVP
-268 QLIANTLGVEKDDYH
+268 QLIANTLGVDKDDYH
-283 IISVDDLASSVSSE
+283 VISVDDLASSMSNE

-310 AYGSIVD
+310 AYGTIVD
-317 EAASGLT
+317 EAASGL
-324 GGGAEIVGQKMS
+324 GAGAEIVGQKVS
-336 KDMLELANDEH
+336 KDLLKLAEDDN
-347 VKAVVLRVNSG
+347 VKALVLRVNSG

-366 QIWHAIEQVKAKK
+366 QIWHAVEKVKAKK

-417 GMFPIAKELMNDKL
+417 GMFPIAKELLNDKL
-431 GIHYYAVKTNEY
+431 GVHYHTVKTNEY
-443 SDFGDYSREMNEGE
+443 ADFGDFSRDMSEGE

-470 LFTQRCSMGRKV
+470 LFTQRCAMGRKV

-488 KIGEGRVWTGEHA
+488 QIGEGRVWTGEHA
-501 KTIGL
+501 KKIGL
-506 VDELGGLQSALD
+506 VDELGGLSAALE
-518 KAKSLAKVDEYSVM
+518 KAKKLAKIDEYSVL

-537 KSFWDNL
+537 KSFFDNL
-544 LDESPA
+544 FDENPA
-550 DSYARRKIQETFG
+550 DSYARGKMEETFG
-563 EYYSLFQMLQHLNS
+563 EFYTMFQMLKHLNP
-577 KGSVQA
+577 KGNIQA
-583 ELPYKITFNL
+583 ELPYKIKFNL

>member
-20 LFLLLMGVISLM
+20 LFMLLMGVISIM
-32 SIGSKSSVKV
+32 SMSSQSSVKV
-42 QDNSVL
+42 KDGSVL

-54 NMSERKEEN
+54 NMSERKEDN

-70 NPNTNN
+70 NPNANN

-85 IRRAKEDEKIKGIYI
+85 IKKAKEDEKIKGIYI

-107 STPAMLEEIHDALVD
+107 ATPAMLEEIHDALVD
-122 FKSTKKRIVAY
+122 FKSSKKKIVAY
-133 ADNYSQGSYYIASVA
+133 ADNYSQGSYYLASVA

-167 TMYPKDMLDKIGI
+167 TMYPKDMLDKLGV
-180 KMEVFKVG
+180 KMEIFKVG

-203 DENREQLTVMD
+203 DENREQLTVMQ
-214 DEIWSRMKADVSKS
+214 DEMWSRMKADVGKN
-228 RKISSEKLH
+228 RKLSVDKLN
-237 ALADSCMT
+237 ALADSGMT
-245 FATSEEYKS
+245 FADVNIYKS
-254 NKLIDKTAYSDEVP
+254 SKLIDKTAYSDEVP
-268 QLIANTLGVEKDDYH
+268 QLIANTLGVDKDDYH
-283 IISVDDLASSVSSE
+283 VISVDDLASSMSNE

-310 AYGSIVD
+310 AYGTIVD
-317 EAASGLT
+317 EAASGL
-324 GGGAEIVGQKMS
+324 GAGAEIVGQKVS
-336 KDMLELANDEH
+336 KDLLKLAEDDN
-347 VKAVVLRVNSG
+347 VKALVLRVNSG

-366 QIWHAIEQVKAKK
+366 QIWHAVEKVKAKK

-417 GMFPIAKELMNDKL
+417 GMFPIAKELLNDKL
-431 GIHYYAVKTNEY
+431 GVHYHTVKTNEY
-443 SDFGDYSREMNEGE
+443 ADFGDFSRDMSEGE

-470 LFTQRCSMGRKV
+470 LFTQRCAMGRKV

-488 KIGEGRVWTGEHA
+488 QIGEGRVWTGEHA
-501 KTIGL
+501 KKIGL
-506 VDELGGLQSALD
+506 VDELGGLSAALE
-518 KAKSLAKVDEYSVM
+518 KAKTLAKVDDYSVL

-537 KSFWDNL
+537 KSFFDNL
-544 LDESPA
+544 FDENPA
-550 DSYARRKIQETFG
+550 DSYARGKMEETFG
-563 EYYSLFQMLQHLNS
+563 EFYTMFQMLKHLNP
-577 KGSVQA
+577 KGNIQA
-583 ELPYKITFNL
+583 ELPYKIKFNL

>member
-20 LFLLLMGVISLM
+20 LFMLLMGVISIM
-32 SIGSKSSVKV
+32 SMSSQSSVKV
-42 QDNSVL
+42 KDGSVL

-54 NMSERKEEN
+54 NMSERKEDN

-70 NPNTNN
+70 NPNANN

-85 IRRAKEDEKIKGIYI
+85 IKKAKEDEKIKGIYI

-107 STPAMLEEIHDALVD
+107 ATPAMLEEIHDALVD
-122 FKSTKKRIVAY
+122 FKSSKKKIVAY
-133 ADNYSQGSYYIASVA
+133 ADNYSQGSYYLASVA

-167 TMYPKDMLDKIGI
+167 TMYPKDMLDKLGV
-180 KMEVFKVG
+180 KMEIFKVG

-203 DENREQLTVMD
+203 DENREQLTVMQ
-214 DEIWSRMKADVSKS
+214 DEMWSRMKADVGKN
-228 RKISSEKLH
+228 RKLSVDKLN
-237 ALADSCMT
+237 ALADSGMT
-245 FATSEEYKS
+245 FADVNIYKS
-254 NKLIDKTAYSDEVP
+254 SKLIDKTAYSDEVP
-268 QLIANTLGVEKDDYH
+268 QLIANTLGVDKDDYH
-283 IISVDDLASSVSSE
+283 VISVDDLASSMSNE

-310 AYGSIVD
+310 AYGTIVD
-317 EAASGLT
+317 EAASGL
-324 GGGAEIVGQKMS
+324 GAGAEIVGQKVS
-336 KDMLELANDEH
+336 KDLLKLADDDN
-347 VKAVVLRVNSG
+347 VKALVLRVNSG

-366 QIWHAIEQVKAKK
+366 QIWHAVEKVKAKK

-417 GMFPIAKELMNDKL
+417 GMFPIAKELLNDKL
-431 GIHYYAVKTNEY
+431 GVHYHTVKTNEY
-443 SDFGDYSREMNEGE
+443 ADFGDFSRDMSEGE

-470 LFTQRCSMGRKV
+470 LFTQRCAMGRKV

-488 KIGEGRVWTGEHA
+488 QIGEGRVWTGEHA
-501 KTIGL
+501 KKIGL
-506 VDELGGLQSALD
+506 VDELGGLSAALE
-518 KAKSLAKVDEYSVM
+518 KAKKLAKVDDYSVL

-537 KSFWDNL
+537 KSFFDNL
-544 LDESPA
+544 FDENPA
-550 DSYARRKIQETFG
+550 DSYARGKMEETFG
-563 EYYSLFQMLQHLNS
+563 EFYTMFQMLKHLNP
-577 KGSVQA
+577 KGNIQA
-583 ELPYKITFNL
+583 ELPYKIKFNL